1 MQLGDQSQLAQLL
14 IVDDN
19 EAIRDSIRI
28 LLESSGYTTIEAGN
42 GNDAL
47 ALLRESSKPLVV
59 LLDDRMPDLS
69 GEEVLRAVLRDRQL
83 RRRHTFILLSGLPH
97 LSRRL
102 RLQRMLQALAIEVVT
117 KPFDVADLEE
127 AVVRAQ
133 TRQHRLHSF
142 RLPALR
148 WSR

>member
-1 MQLGDQSQLAQLL
+1 MPLRDQLPLAPLL

-19 EAIRDSIRI
+19 EAIRESIRL
-28 LLESSGYTTIEAGN
+28 LLEDAGYTILEASN

-47 ALLRESSKPLVV
+47 TVLRESSQPLVV
-59 LLDDRMPDLS
+59 LLDDRMPDLG

-83 RRRHTFILLSGLPH
+83 RRRHTFILLSGQPH

-102 RLQRMLQALAIEVVT
+102 RLQRLLQALAIEVVS
-117 KPFDVADLEE
+117 KPFDVADLDE

-133 TRQHRLHSF
+133 TRQHNLRAF
-142 RLPALR
+142 RLPVPR